1 MVAILVIKRKVKA
14 KTTRRQHVLVQE
26 EVKKG
31 LDEFSKVVKSKF
43 DDTVRDW
50 NEKPTFKVT
59 TKVTKKRWTVSAR
72 VVKKTKIGKIF
83 GWVDKGT
90 GSRGGGKDYEIRPKK
105 GKYLSFTVPHNPV
118 TLPNPSIQGFPP
130 VGDPKLLNVE
140 VVHHPGI
147 YPRNFTK
154 TIMTWVKSKEAGA
167 FRSVIEA
174 RVKRAFRKIS
184 KGVST

>member
-1 MVAILVIKRKVKA
+1 MPPMLVLKRKVRPGTK
-14 KTTRRQHVLVQE
+14 RRQHELVQK
-26 EVKKG
+26 EVESG
-31 LDEFSKVVKSKF
+31 LTEFSKVVRGKF
-43 DDTVRDW
+43 EDTVNNW
-50 NEKPTFKVT
+50 GEKPIFTVSI
-59 TKVTKKRWTVSAR
+59 KVTKRRWSVIAKVAKT
-72 VVKKTKIGKIF
+72 TKIGKIY

-105 GKYLSFTVPHNPV
+105 GNYLTFKVPHSPI

-130 VGDPKLLNVE
+130 TGDPKLLNVE

-154 TIMTWVKSKEAGA
+154 TIVKWMKSKEPGA

-184 KGVST
+184 KGETV